1 MIVTQPRL
9 LSALELA
16 KSSIPNTIIS
26 VIMKNNRGKEN
37 NQICGNQWVASTYRV
52 ESDQKDVI
60 IKTLRGD
67 QETLRK
73 N

>member
-1 MIVTQPRL
+1 
-9 LSALELA
+9 
-16 KSSIPNTIIS
+16 
-26 VIMKNNRGKEN
+26 MKNNRGKEN
-37 NQICGNQWVASTYRV
+37 NHTSSNQWIASTYRV
-52 ESDQKDVI
+52 EADQKDVI